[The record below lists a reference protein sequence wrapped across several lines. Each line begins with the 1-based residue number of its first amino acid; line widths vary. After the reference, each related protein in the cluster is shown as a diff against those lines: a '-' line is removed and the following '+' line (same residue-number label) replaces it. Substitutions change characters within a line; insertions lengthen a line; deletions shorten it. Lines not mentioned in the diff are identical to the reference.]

1 MPDLLADLRAAV
13 SGEVDASSRRRAE
26 YSTDASNY
34 RVVPEVVVFPRS
46 TDDVLATLEV
56 ARAHGSP
63 LTSRGGG
70 TSVAGNAVG
79 PGVVIDFSRHLN
91 EVLEID
97 PEARTARV
105 QPGTVMSTLQAAAK
119 QHGLRFGP
127 DPSTQNR
134 CTIAGMIGNNACGP
148 HAVAYGRT
156 VDNTRALDVV
166 DGTGRRILAG
176 RGDLSAI
183 PGLADL
189 VTTNLATIRTEFGR
203 FGRQVSGYSLEH
215 LLPENGRD
223 LAKFLVGTE
232 GTLVTV
238 LEATVDLVPI
248 PGSPTIVALGYP
260 DMPSAAD
267 AVPAMLA
274 HKPLAV
280 EGLDDRLIDVVRRHS
295 TAPIPDLPDGAGWLL
310 VEVGG
315 ADQDEAY
322 ANAQALVAD
331 AGTTAVRIIPAGPEA
346 TRIWQIRADGAGLA
360 GRTPSGAQAWPGW
373 EDAAVPPERLGAYL
387 RDFNALLDRYG
398 VDGLPYGHF
407 GDGCIHVRIDL
418 PLDRRGGTEV
428 FKDFMHEAAAL
439 VASHGGSLSGEHGD
453 GRARGELLPYMYSPA
468 AIGLFEQVK
477 GLFDPRDML
486 NPEVVVRP
494 QAVAANLRRPHAKPL
509 TLARGGFSFEHD
521 GGDLTTAVHRCV
533 GVGKCRV
540 ESSQSA
546 GSFMCPSFQAT
557 KDEKDSTRA
566 RARVLQELA
575 NSSLVSGWDSVEV
588 EESLDLCLS
597 CKACGADC
605 PAGVDMATYKSE
617 LLHQRYRGKLRPI
630 RHYALGWLPRWS
642 RLVTAV
648 PGLARIANAALR
660 FGPLRKAVLAGGGMD
675 TRRGVPAFAPQR
687 FSRWFR
693 GQGRQPQRATREV
706 MLWVDSFSETMSTA
720 GAQATVRL
728 LQDAGY
734 TVRVPDSS
742 AACCGLTWIST
753 GQLDGARAK
762 LRQTLDVLTPWVERG
777 IPIVGVEP
785 SCTAVLRGDLVELLG
800 DDPRARALAS
810 NVHTLAELLTAPAP
824 LGPGDDWSFPDL
836 GGVEIVAQPHCH
848 HYAVMGY
855 GPDLALLERAGA
867 HVSTVSGCCGL
878 AGNFGME
885 KGHYEVSVAVAEN
898 GMLTAL
904 REAPEGA
911 VLLAD
916 GFSCRTQADQL
927 AGVTGV
933 TLAELLTAPRRSAI
947 RSGAAVPPSI

>member
-13 SGEVDASSRRRAE
+13 RGEVDASSRRRAE

-46 TDDVLATLEV
+46 TEDVLATLEV

-91 EVLEID
+91 KVLEID
-97 PEARTARV
+97 PQARTARV

-119 QHGLRFGP
+119 PHGLRFGP

-156 VDNTRALDVV
+156 ADNTRSLDVV
-166 DGTGRRILAG
+166 DGTGRRFTAG
-176 RGDLSAI
+176 RGDLAAI
-183 PGLADL
+183 PGLAEL
-189 VTTNLATIRTEFGR
+189 VSANLAMIRTEFGR

-260 DMPSAAD
+260 DRPAAAD

-274 HKPLAV
+274 HRPLAV
-280 EGLDDRLIDVVRRHS
+280 EGLDDRLLDVVRRHS
-295 TAPIPDLPDGAGWLL
+295 SAPIPDLPDGAGWLL

-315 ADQDEAY
+315 ETQEEAY
-322 ANAQALVAD
+322 ANAEALVRD
-331 AGTTAVRIIPAGPEA
+331 AGTSAVRIIPAGSEA

-387 RDFNALLDRYG
+387 REFNALLDRYG

-418 PLDRRGGTEV
+418 PLDRPGGEAI
-428 FKDFMHEAAAL
+428 FRDFMHDAAAL

-453 GRARGELLPYMYSPA
+453 GRARGDQLPYIYSPE

-477 GLFDPRDML
+477 GLFDPRDLL

-494 QAVAANLRRPHAKPL
+494 QPVAANLRRPHATPL
-509 TLARGGFSFEHD
+509 PLARGGFAFEHD

-540 ESSQSA
+540 EQTAA
-546 GSFMCPSFQAT
+546 G
-557 KDEKDSTRA
+557 
-566 RARVLQELA
+566 
-575 NSSLVSGWDSVEV
+575 
-588 EESLDLCLS
+588 
-597 CKACGADC
+597 
-605 PAGVDMATYKSE
+605 
-617 LLHQRYRGKLRPI
+617 
-630 RHYALGWLPRWS
+630 
-642 RLVTAV
+642 
-648 PGLARIANAALR
+648 
-660 FGPLRKAVLAGGGMD
+660 
-675 TRRGVPAFAPQR
+675 
-687 FSRWFR
+687 
-693 GQGRQPQRATREV
+693 
-706 MLWVDSFSETMSTA
+706 
-720 GAQATVRL
+720 
-728 LQDAGY
+728 
-734 TVRVPDSS
+734 
-742 AACCGLTWIST
+742 
-753 GQLDGARAK
+753 
-762 LRQTLDVLTPWVERG
+762 
-777 IPIVGVEP
+777 
-785 SCTAVLRGDLVELLG
+785 
-800 DDPRARALAS
+800 
-810 NVHTLAELLTAPAP
+810 
-824 LGPGDDWSFPDL
+824 
-836 GGVEIVAQPHCH
+836 
-848 HYAVMGY
+848 
-855 GPDLALLERAGA
+855 
-867 HVSTVSGCCGL
+867 
-878 AGNFGME
+878 
-885 KGHYEVSVAVAEN
+885 
-898 GMLTAL
+898 
-904 REAPEGA
+904 
-911 VLLAD
+911 
-916 GFSCRTQADQL
+916 
-927 AGVTGV
+927 
-933 TLAELLTAPRRSAI
+933 
-947 RSGAAVPPSI
+947 